1 MDVRLL
7 ADTGQ
12 EVRMEMKNDQSAT
25 PADSVTLESR
35 FVKINGYRIHY
46 VEAGQGDPVLFIHG
60 NPTSSYI
67 WRNILPRVARES
79 GKRGIAIDLLGFGK
93 SDKLEDGDYS
103 AQLHA
108 EVLEGFIE
116 ALGLRN
122 IILVLHDWGGP
133 IGASYAVRHPGNI
146 RGVALL
152 ETFLWDLSWEDFG
165 KAKALFWLFRS
176 PVGYPLLQVMN
187 LFVNRVLPGAVL
199 KKESLTTDV
208 MKQYREP
215 FPTVNSRRAVRQFP
229 CLLPIEG
236 KPKESWLFI
245 KRMEEKL
252 PLLKS
257 PVMWIK
263 ASPGAIIS
271 KDTEY
276 HLIELSA
283 RLPQLVVM
291 DFGPGLHYLQEENP
305 DKVADLILSWMRQ
318 YKMYGTTEAASRTYR
333 RVA

>member
-1 MDVRLL
+1 
-7 ADTGQ
+7 
-12 EVRMEMKNDQSAT
+12 MEMRNDSST
-25 PADSVTLESR
+25 RPSDSYPLESR
-35 FVKINGYRIHY
+35 FVNINGYRIHY
-46 VEAGQGDPVLFIHG
+46 VEQGQGDPVLFIHG

-67 WRNILPRVARES
+67 WRNILPKVARES
-79 GKRGIAIDLLGFGK
+79 GKRGIALDLLGFGK
-93 SDKLEDGDYS
+93 SDKLEGADYS
-103 AQLHA
+103 VQLHTK
-108 EVLEGFIE
+108 VLEGFIE
-116 ALGLRN
+116 ALDLRN

-133 IGASYAVRHPGNI
+133 IGASYAVGHPGNI

-165 KAKALFWLFRS
+165 KAKALFRLFRS
-176 PVGYPLLQVMN
+176 PLGYPLLQVMN
-187 LFVNRVLPGAVL
+187 FFVNRVLPGGVL
-199 KKESLTTDV
+199 KKENLTTVV
-208 MKQYREP
+208 MDQYREP

-245 KRMEEKL
+245 KRMEEQL

-263 ASPGAIIS
+263 AAPGIIIS
-271 KDTEY
+271 KATEY

-283 RLPQLVVM
+283 RLPQLMVM
-291 DFGPGLHYLQEENP
+291 DFGPGLHYLQEEDP
-305 DKVADLILSWMRQ
+305 DRVADLILSWMRQ
-318 YKMYGTTEAASRTYR
+318 YNMYGATEAASSTYR

>member
-1 MDVRLL
+1 
-7 ADTGQ
+7 
-12 EVRMEMKNDQSAT
+12 MEPRNDRSTT
-25 PADSVTLESR
+25 PPHEYPFESR
-35 FVKINGYRIHY
+35 FVNINGYRIHY
-46 VEAGQGDPVLFIHG
+46 VEQGQGDPVLFIHG

-67 WRNILPRVARES
+67 WRNILPKVARES
-79 GKRGIAIDLLGFGK
+79 GKRGIAPDLIGFGK
-93 SDKLEDGDYS
+93 SDSPEDGEYS
-103 AQLHA
+103 AQFHA
-108 EVLEGFIE
+108 EILEGFIE
-116 ALGLRN
+116 TLKLRN

-133 IGASYAVRHPGNI
+133 IGTSYAVGHPGNI

-165 KAKALFWLFRS
+165 KAKTLFRLFRS
-176 PVGYPLLQVMN
+176 PFGYLLLQVMN
-187 LFVNRVLPGAVL
+187 FFVDSVIPRAVL
-199 KKESLTTDV
+199 KKENLTQEV
-208 MKQYREP
+208 MARYREP
-215 FPTVNSRRAVRQFP
+215 FPTISSRRAVRQFP
-229 CLLPIEG
+229 RLLPIEG

-263 ASPGAIIS
+263 ASPGVIIS
-271 KDTEY
+271 KETEY

-283 RLPQLVVM
+283 RLPQLIVR

-305 DKVADLILSWMRQ
+305 DKIADLILSWMRQ
-318 YKMYGTTEAASRTYR
+318 YKMYGKTEAPVQAYR